1 MEEAVFEPSP
11 PPIGR
16 VFRSHPSSA
25 VDKMQSFALG
35 HVAAFFGYRAFHE
48 QYQERDRK
56 RQHGDHPK
64 AVEIGKRRRLLL
76 TQVFEFL
83 PSELLRRDWIG
94 GLLKEERLCV
104 REEGIGCRVEGIEVL
119 AKTQSMELVTPLLG
133 GLRQRGPDTP
143 SLVAQKAQQADGCST
158 QRDWRIEV
166 SRYISRSKTYRRSRD
181 HEHSRPDDL
190 PWADVQVELG
200 HPIVP
205 GGHNQ
210 QPSGDQPSG

>member
-35 HVAAFFGYRAFHE
+35 HVAAFFGYRAFHK

-56 RQHGDHPK
+56 RQHSDHPK

-94 GLLKEERLCV
+94 GLLEEERPCV
-104 REEGIGCRVEGIEVL
+104 REEGIGCRVEGIEIL
-119 AKTQSMELVTPLLG
+119 AETQRVELITPLLE
-133 GLRQRGPDTP
+133 GLSQRRPDAA
-143 SLVAQKAQQADGCST
+143 SFIAQKAQQANGGST
-158 QRDWRIEV
+158 QCQWRIKV
-166 SRYISRSKTYRRSRD
+166 SGDIRRRKTNRQSRD
-181 HEHSRPDDL
+181 DEHPGRNDL
-190 PWADVQVELG
+190 PWADVQVQLG
-200 HPIVP
+200 HT
-205 GGHNQ
+205 
-210 QPSGDQPSG
+210 